1 MICVPQRKPISTS
14 SKVVSLSGCHGTL
27 GSQRASIYRHRYK
40 KYILTDKQGLPL
52 VPMSHLHVSKPAVP
66 LVEGSSAPV
75 QGHSYLSA

>member
-27 GSQRASIYRHRYK
+27 GSKGHRYRYRYK